1 MANKLDSERKR
12 LKLKP
17 QTWPH
22 WVTVKRGKSLGFYKN
37 QEGNSW
43 RARMR
48 NEDGKYIFKALGD
61 ENDLTYDQAL
71 DLANEWFDTAFTQ
84 KNSRYTVKNAVDD
97 YIQELENMGKLRSAS
112 DTHGRLYKH
121 LIPTLGKKELA
132 SITSTQLTTFRN
144 AMVKKSDDPEAV
156 RKSRDTANRIMNMVK
171 AAFNLA
177 YRNEHI
183 TSDGAWKKVKSFAG
197 VGRARILFLTDKEVS
212 TLLEHTSEQFK
223 NLVKAAI
230 LTGARYGELAD
241 AKVRDYSEHD
251 RTVHLTGKT
260 GSRTTFLSV
269 SGAELFT
276 AQVNDKKPND
286 LIFTK
291 DDGAHWGKNHHSR
304 LLKSAVENSGLPE
317 ETLFYSFRH
326 YHISKALLAG
336 IPMQVIAENT
346 GTSIRMIEKH
356 YGKFINSDRQ
366 KMFDSVDVAVT
377 VT

>member
-1 MANKLDSERKR
+1 MANMIDSKRKR
-12 LKLKP
+12 LKLAP
-17 QTWPH
+17 RTWPH
-22 WVTVKRGKSLGFYKN
+22 WVTIKRGQSVGFYTN
-37 QEGNSW
+37 GNEQTW
-43 RARMR
+43 QARLL
-48 NEDGKYIFKALGD
+48 NEDGKYIYKVLGD
-61 ENDLTYDQAL
+61 ETDIEYEQVLT
-71 DLANEWFDTAFTQ
+71 LANKWFDTAFTQ
-84 KNSRYTVKNAVDD
+84 KSSRYTVQDAVND
-97 YIQELENMGKLRSAS
+97 YVQELENVGKLRSAG

-121 LIPTLGKKELA
+121 LIPMLGKKEL
-132 SITSTQLTTFRN
+132 SSLTSTQLTTFRN

-177 YRNEHI
+177 YRNERI

-212 TLLEHTSEQFK
+212 TLLEHTDGQIK
-223 NLVKAAI
+223 NLLKAAI

-251 RTVHLTGKT
+251 RTVHLAGKT
-260 GSRTTFLSV
+260 GARTAFLSA

-276 AQVNDKKPND
+276 AQVTDKKPND
-286 LIFTK
+286 LILTK
-291 DDGAHWGKNHHSR
+291 DDGTHWGKNHHSR
-304 LLKSAVENSGLPE
+304 LLKRAVESSGLPE

-356 YGKFINSDRQ
+356 YGKFVNSDRQ
-366 KMFDSVDVAVT
+366 KMFDSVDVAIT
-377 VT
+377 